1 MGNKNNKGPGAIGK
15 KKEEKTCMMLYD
27 GDCDGDVDDFNSCSY
42 NLYEN
47 TYTK

>member
-1 MGNKNNKGPGAIGK
+1 MGKKTIRAQVRLGE